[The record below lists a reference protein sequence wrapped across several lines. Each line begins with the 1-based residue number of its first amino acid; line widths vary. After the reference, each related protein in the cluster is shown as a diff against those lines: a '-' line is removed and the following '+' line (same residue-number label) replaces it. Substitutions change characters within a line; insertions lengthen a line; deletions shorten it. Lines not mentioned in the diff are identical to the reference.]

1 MSIRKGPAWADFQ
14 RLFRDTARHC
24 HRYEVFRDFV
34 TLTAIS
40 LHNRINL
47 VDALEA
53 EYLAIIGRY
62 PREDQLRFPQLL
74 AELVEIMEVEPWD
87 ALGQLYMELG
97 IQSEH
102 VGQFFTPPEISE
114 LMARITYGGAL
125 ASLKEPFVTVMEP
138 ACGAGGMILAFA
150 KVMIDSGHNP
160 AERMW
165 VHCQDIDRTAALM
178 CYVQLALWHIPG
190 VVVVGNTLAMETR
203 EVFYTP
209 AHYLGRWSDRLAIR
223 RAIEAM
229 RSLVAPVDT
238 GAPVTVGDSDEGSST
253 AHRAITTIEPIAKPL
268 LGASGTP
275 TQFDF
280 GF

>member
-1 MSIRKGPAWADFQ
+1 MSTRKGPAWADFQ
-14 RLFRDTARHC
+14 RLFRDTARHQ

-34 TLTAIS
+34 TLAAVS
-40 LHNRINL
+40 LHNRINQ
-47 VDALEA
+47 VDALEQ

-62 PREDQLRFPQLL
+62 PPDDQQRFPKLL
-74 AELVEIMEVEPWD
+74 AELVAILEVEPWD

-114 LMARITYGGAL
+114 LMARMNYGDAM
-125 ASLKEPFVTVMEP
+125 ANLKEPFVTVMEP

-150 KVMIDSGHNP
+150 KVLIDAGHNP
-160 AERMW
+160 AERLW

-209 AHYLGRWSDRLAIR
+209 AHYLGRWDDRLAVR

-229 RSLVAPVDT
+229 RSLMAPVDT
-238 GAPVTVGDSDEGSST
+238 GAPVTVGDADEASPT
-253 AHRAITTIEPIAKPL
+253 APAAITTIEPIAKPL
-268 LGASGTP
+268 PGASGTP

>member
-229 RSLVAPVDT
+229 RSLLTPVDT
-238 GAPVTVGDSDEGSST
+238 GAPVTVGDADEASPAPSGT
-253 AHRAITTIEPIAKPL
+253 ATTIEPIAKPL
-268 LGASGTP
+268 SGASGTP

>member
-74 AELVEIMEVEPWD
+74 AELVEILEVEPWD

>member
-229 RSLVAPVDT
+229 RSLLTPVDT
-238 GAPVTVGDSDEGSST
+238 DAPVTVSDADEASPAPSGT
-253 AHRAITTIEPIAKPL
+253 ATTIEPIAKPL
-268 LGASGTP
+268 PGASGTP

>member
-190 VVVVGNTLAMETR
+190 VVVVGNTLAMETC

-229 RSLVAPVDT
+229 RSLLTPVDT

-268 LGASGTP
+268 PGASGTP